1 MKTFGL
7 VVNLFILYYL
17 IERRVNINKRR
28 YEILCIL
35 LNENDF
41 VPLEHLKKTFKVS
54 LRTINDDVKI
64 INNYLLK
71 YSGISIDVRD
81 SEIKLEDKKSVKSFL
96 SGLNFYDYTLNKTE
110 RLNVET
116 LILLIAKDYVTK
128 KELADTM
135 FASRSTV
142 TSDINGLST
151 FIKQKNISLVT
162 KPGKGLSIDGS
173 HRNKR
178 EALIDFVYDNC
189 YLINMFINSV
199 NNLNENIA
207 FKIEENKKTI
217 FNIIGESEYRNSVI
231 FSEKSFEILSNYLLV
246 LSLSTDYD
254 HESIDESDF
263 ISDNLDKNIAY
274 SLYKQLIE
282 HFEHHYD
289 IDECIYLSKL
299 ISNLQFR
306 LVGANDDDSISINF
320 ITRELI
326 DSLSR
331 ELSIPLFLD
340 YKLFESLSL
349 HIERMKLYKIED
361 IVNYPELKLIAKE
374 NKDLFKK
381 IKKHSEVLSSY
392 FNREI
397 YDIEISYIVIYVYA
411 SLERMIDRACRRLK
425 SIVVCN
431 SGIGTSQLLNHKLE
445 ELFKFKI
452 VGSTTSH
459 QLRNMDLGDIDI
471 IITTV
476 DLYNINKEY
485 IKVSP
490 LINAYDYKKISDY
503 IYKKSRSMIKNYD
516 LDFTENKSKK
526 QNNEK
531 KDLFLEK
538 MNSEEGNSLE
548 DFLVEDNIVLDIEVS
563 DWKES
568 IKMAS
573 EVLLDKKF
581 ISEEYVSEMIENI
594 EEFGPYVVVSEN
606 FALPHGKISSKV
618 NKTSMSLTR
627 LRNPVN
633 FGSPVF
639 DPIKFVCILAVD
651 ENKDHLKALFELI
664 NLLKID
670 EFKRALEL
678 ARTSEEVRNQIIKYN
693 RIFN

>member
-1 MKTFGL
+1 MKTFEL

-17 IERRVNINKRR
+17 TERRVSINKRR

-41 VPLEHLKKTFKVS
+41 VPIDYLKKNFKVS

-64 INNYLLK
+64 INNHLLK

-81 SEIKLEDKKSVKSFL
+81 SEIILEDKKMIKSFL
-96 SGLNFYDYTLNKTE
+96 SGLNFYDYTLNKAE

-116 LILLIAKDYVTK
+116 LILLISKEYATK
-128 KELADTM
+128 KELADIM
-135 FASRSTV
+135 FTSRSTV
-142 TSDINGLST
+142 TSDIDDLAI

-162 KPGKGLSIDGS
+162 KPGKGLYIDGS
-173 HRNKR
+173 NKHKR
-178 EALIDFVYDNC
+178 EALIELVSDNY

-199 NNLNENIA
+199 NNLYENIA
-207 FKIEENKKTI
+207 FRIEENKKTI

-231 FSEKSFEILSNYLLV
+231 FSEKSFDILSNYLLM
-246 LSLSTDYD
+246 LSLSSTYDY
-254 HESIDESDF
+254 EITEESDF
-263 ISDNLDKNIAY
+263 ISDNLDKDIAY

-282 HFEHHYD
+282 HFEYNYY

-299 ISNLQFR
+299 ILNLQFR
-306 LVGANDDDSISINF
+306 IVGANDNDSISINF

-349 HIERMKLYKIED
+349 HIERMKQYKIED
-361 IVNYPELKLIAKE
+361 IVNYPELRLIANEK
-374 NKDLFKK
+374 KDLFEKV
-381 IKKHSEVLSSY
+381 KKHSEVLSSY
-392 FNREI
+392 FDRDI

-452 VGSTTSH
+452 VGCTTSH
-459 QLRNMDLGDIDI
+459 QLRNMDLDDIDI

-490 LINAYDYKKISDY
+490 LINEYDYKKISDY
-503 IYKKSRSMIKNYD
+503 VYEKSSSIIKGYD
-516 LDFTENKSKK
+516 LDFIENKSKK
-526 QNNEK
+526 QNY
-531 KDLFLEK
+531 KDQDIFLEK

-548 DFLVEDNIVLDIEVS
+548 YFLIEDNIVLDIEAS
-563 DWKES
+563 DWKDS
-568 IKMAS
+568 IKTAS
-573 EVLLDKKF
+573 EVLLNKKN
-581 ISEEYVSEMIENI
+581 ISQEYVSEMIENI
-594 EEFGPYVVVSEN
+594 EQFGPYVVISEN

-618 NKTSMSLTR
+618 NKTSMALAR

-678 ARTSEEVRNQIIKYN
+678 ARTKEEVRNQIIKYN